1 MSYSAKTLPAC
12 STDPLAQSIQASCQT
27 QPFLVSDAVFT
38 FLASKQNLERADF
51 DPFGTIALMVKT
63 NPSQLAYSI
72 GSSAPPT

>member
-1 MSYSAKTLPAC
+1 MQHGPPSTIYSGIMSN
-12 STDPLAQSIQASCQT
+12 ST
-27 QPFLVSDAVFT
+27 FLVSDAVFT

-72 GSSAPPT
+72 GSSAPPTLVKIKFTNHA